1 MTVSALRRRTGLSL
15 IAVVLTAALAACN
28 GGSSSPPADGGST
41 GGGSTTGGG
50 SSGGTT
56 GGGAMAGP
64 DLFLN
69 VLPPGSNGNSAGGIG
84 LPVGPLPVFR
94 YPDNFVD
101 QLSLYGNLASA
112 QPNLRAAPC
121 TPPSSIAAHQPSS
134 DLACNY
140 FKAAGLDPAPA
151 DVVSTLALSPPAGG
165 SATLRRDRWGV
176 PFIVGDDRQSAMY
189 ALGYASAQDRLWL
202 HDVLRAIGRGRF
214 SEFLGPAADTY
225 DFDGNIAVVAGYS
238 EDELTAMVELART
251 RFGTLGELAIADLD
265 SMVAGINAYIDTL
278 TGPALLQR
286 PPEYVT
292 LRLPGLGDGV
302 LPFPPRP
309 WTRNDIVAS
318 AILIQSIFAVG
329 GGSESTSEL
338 LLQRLD
344 PSFTAGATTIPD
356 AACRYWRDV
365 RHANDPDATR
375 TISARYATQSPPA
388 VDESCPQALPAGA
401 AIWDVGSVRPRVV
414 LVSGESPI
422 ANPTLPLPFPVSVPA
437 TTPSERLR
445 QIPSLFGALPA
456 RGGPVAAVV
465 PYRADLPKPAPRTV
479 FADLAPGKAARLA
492 LAAAGIPLPERMS
505 NFIAVTGSQTASGHP
520 IAVMGPQASYF
531 VPQLLWEVSIQS
543 NGGTPQDFAGRGIVF
558 ADLPYLNI
566 GRGLD
571 YAWSA
576 TSGGSDLIDTRV
588 SRMCNL
594 DGSPASR
601 DDGDGDGFPDAD
613 GYLHDAG
620 DGAGMVCRRFFR
632 RTDTWT
638 ARPTVASVGLGGPLL
653 AQPVSRYVLRTHY
666 GPVFATATVDGEP
679 VAISQ
684 QRSTFFDELGTIAPF
699 ALASTRVIRDAESFK
714 QVFNGVTGTFNWLYV
729 DADDVAYIHSG
740 LYPTRHP
747 QAHPELPVWGDGRYE
762 WASHETLPADY
773 FTRFESGEPYSTSRA
788 VPVVR
793 GSGDPLD
800 GFFEWP
806 DFMAYADHP
815 QAINPPEGRIASW
828 NNSPA
833 ADWWAADFDGG
844 FGPTHRVDLLDQRLR
859 AFQASGRR
867 FDFANLVEIMGD
879 SAFADLRG
887 QAVLPQLLTLM
898 QAGPLTAA
906 QSRVV
911 TLMQGWLADDDSR
924 GWIGGAT
931 PYPLALGTF
940 RRDRDRDGR
949 YDQRAAAVLMDAW
962 YPYLIDTV
970 LPQLIAHDGFVAQ
983 GRYDAP
989 RAQGS
994 AYISGW
1000 YEHLKRVLDMAL
1012 EVPGTTPYRALRC
1025 GGGAGDAAT
1034 CRTAVLAA
1042 LDSALARLGGI
1053 DNQANWDGTA
1063 LGVYSARSGDPAA
1076 GQTVEDYDAVRH
1088 IGLSLLP
1095 VPAIPWTNRPTFQ
1108 QVVEVRNRR
1117 P

>member
-1 MTVSALRRRTGLSL
+1 MNPSALRRRAGVS
-15 IAVVLTAALAACN
+15 LTAVALVAMLSACD
-28 GGSSSPPADGGST
+28 GSSSGGAGDDGGGT
-41 GGGSTTGGG
+41 
-50 SSGGTT
+50 SGGTT
-56 GGGAMAGP
+56 GGGTTGGGTTGSAAAGP

-112 QPNLRAAPC
+112 LPNLRSAPC
-121 TPPSSIAAHQPSS
+121 APPASIAAHQPAS

-140 FKAAGLDPAPA
+140 FKSAGLEPAEA
-151 DVVSTLALSPPAGG
+151 DVVSSLALTSPGG
-165 SATLRRDRWGV
+165 GTATLRRDRWGV
-176 PFIVGDDRQSAMY
+176 PFIVGDDRQAAMY

-214 SEFLGPAADTY
+214 SEFLGPAADTF
-225 DFDGNIAVVAGYS
+225 DFDGNIAVVGGYS
-238 EDELTAMVELART
+238 EDELTEMVEVARA
-251 RFGTLGELAIADLD
+251 RFGALGELAIADLD
-265 SMVAGINAYIDTL
+265 SMVAGINDYIARL
-278 TGPALLQR
+278 SGPALLQR

-375 TISARYATQSPPA
+375 TISARFATQAPPA

-401 AIWDVGSVRPRVV
+401 AIWDVGSVRPRAV
-414 LVSGESPI
+414 LVSGGEPL
-422 ANPTLPLPFPVSVPA
+422 ANPIVPLPLPVSAPA
-437 TTPSERLR
+437 ATPTERLR
-445 QIPSLFGALPA
+445 LIPSLFGALPPPA
-456 RGGPVAAVV
+456 RAAGIV
-465 PYRADLPKPAPRTV
+465 PYRSDLPAPKPRTV
-479 FADLAPGKAARLA
+479 FAALSPGQAARQA

-531 VPQLLWEVSIQS
+531 VPQLLWEVAIRS

-558 ADLPYLNI
+558 ADLPYINI

-571 YAWSA
+571 FAWSA

-613 GYLHDAG
+613 GYLHDIG
-620 DGAGMVCRRFFR
+620 DGPVCRRFFR

-638 ARPTVASVGLGGPLL
+638 ARPTVASIGLGGPLL
-653 AQPVSRYVLRTHY
+653 PQPVSRYVLRTHY
-666 GPVFATATVDGEP
+666 GPVFATATVDGQP

-684 QRSTFFDELGTIAPF
+684 QRSTFYDEIGTIAPF
-699 ALASTRVIRDAESFK
+699 ALASTRVIHDAESFQ

-729 DADDVAYIHSG
+729 DADDVGYVHSG
-740 LYPTRHP
+740 LYPKRHP

-762 WASHETLPADY
+762 WASHETLPDDY
-773 FTRFESGEPYSTSRA
+773 FARFESGEPYSTSRA

-793 GSGDPLD
+793 GDGDALK
-800 GFFEWP
+800 GYFEWP
-806 DFMAYADHP
+806 AFLSLAEHP
-815 QAINPPEGRIASW
+815 TAINPPEGRIASW

-867 FDFANLVEIMGD
+867 FEFANLVEIMGD

-887 QAVLPQLLTLM
+887 QAVLPQLLALM
-898 QAGPLTAA
+898 QAGPMTAVQA
-906 QSRVV
+906 RVV
-911 TLMQGWLADDDSR
+911 TLMQGWLAADDSR
-924 GWIGGAT
+924 GWIGGPT
-931 PYPLALGTF
+931 PYPLALGAL
-940 RRDRDRDGR
+940 RRDRDRDGV

-970 LPQLIAHDGFVAQ
+970 LPQLVAHDGFVAQ

-1012 EVPGTTPYRALRC
+1012 GVPGTTPYRALSC
-1025 GGGAGDAAT
+1025 AGAGGDAGA
-1034 CRTAVLAA
+1034 CRAAVLAA

-1053 DNQANWDGTA
+1053 DNQADWDGTT
-1063 LGVYSARSGDPAA
+1063 LGVYSARSSDPAA
-1076 GQTVEDYDAVRH
+1076 GQTIEDYDAVRH